1 MGKFF
6 SRIIQSL
13 IFIWIALKPFLLVVL
28 LFIIIGGSLYTYDQ
42 YRTYQEKAL
51 GSKLIDKI
59 DINST
64 CDEIINPSGNFTF
77 KIQIQNKNNQKVSLQ
92 EIGID
97 INLLGTKGL
106 VFSQFIDSN
115 PNSEAVIDKST
126 QFQSIAFPK
135 PVDILENGQE
145 QVNLN
150 FKAGTKEGSE
160 ASSHTIVAYSGKIIF
175 SFDHEITIETK
186 CQFQVRY
193 P

>member
-6 SRIIQSL
+6 SSKIQPL
-13 IFIWIALKPFLLVVL
+13 IFIWIALKPFLLITL
-28 LFIIIGGSLYTYDQ
+28 LFILIGGSLYAYDQ
-42 YRTYQEKAL
+42 YRTYQEKVL

-64 CDEIINPSGNFTF
+64 CDEIINPNENFTF
-77 KIQIQNKNNQKVSLQ
+77 KFQILNKNDQKVSLQ
-92 EIGID
+92 EVDID
-97 INLLGTKGL
+97 INLLGTRER

-115 PNSEAVIDKST
+115 PKSDAVVERST
-126 QFQSIAFPK
+126 QFQSKAFLK
-135 PVDILENGQE
+135 PIDILENGKE
-145 QVNLN
+145 QVDLN
-150 FKAGTKEGSE
+150 FKAGTKEGSG
-160 ASSHTIVAYSGKIIF
+160 ATSHTIVAYSGKIIF